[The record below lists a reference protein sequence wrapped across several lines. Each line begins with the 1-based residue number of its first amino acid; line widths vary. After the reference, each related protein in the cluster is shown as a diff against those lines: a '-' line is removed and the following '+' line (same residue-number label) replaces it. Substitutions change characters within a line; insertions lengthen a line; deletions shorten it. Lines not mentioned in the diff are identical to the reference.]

1 MPDVTAIVWSGFPVL
16 SQYAYL
22 VQRCTSE
29 KGNSW
34 RCTRLLP
41 IRVGTAV
48 SAICVSVYVR
58 ICNITWQK
66 IKQEPPDLAEK
77 LTLAQSLLAWG
88 YFINR
93 DRYGLV
99 FPFSALT
106 LLVGQQQVHPA
117 CKKMVLVCW
126 WWQFDWNFP
135 CLIAPFVTTTSII
148 LSSNKIQNGDI
159 LIPAYLACPGKW
171 RLFACV
177 HDVAHWMM
185 SSWLQLNHSKTVLD
199 VCPSLVCILKMQAPV
214 SNRSSAN
221 WEHICVFCCYSTWPR
236 SSLVC
241 WPSKSKRKELADT
254 WCIADIDTGT
264 GGQQVR
270 LLQ

>member
-1 MPDVTAIVWSGFPVL
+1 MLFKHTACQSWRLLRHCVVPDVTAIVWSGFPVL

-58 ICNITWQK
+58 ICNITQQQ

-159 LIPAYLACPGKW
+159 LVLANPGPPGKW
-171 RLFACV
+171 PLKCREIWSHCLHLEWV
-177 HDVAHWMM
+177 H
-185 SSWLQLNHSKTVLD
+185 L
-199 VCPSLVCILKMQAPV
+199 
-214 SNRSSAN
+214 
-221 WEHICVFCCYSTWPR
+221 
-236 SSLVC
+236 
-241 WPSKSKRKELADT
+241 
-254 WCIADIDTGT
+254 
-264 GGQQVR
+264 
-270 LLQ
+270 